1 MEKYLTKQ
9 DAEEIG
15 EIFSANVEGLKNTLP
30 TQIADLW
37 FQVTPDSR
45 EQAIQ
50 NLIEQEMAKIDST
63 VRVEINRMATE
74 DKHV

>member
-1 MEKYLTKQ
+1 MEKYLTRP
-9 DAEEIG
+9 DVEEIG
-15 EIFSANVEGLKNTLP
+15 AIFSASVEGLKNTLP

-45 EQAIQ
+45 EQVIQ

>member
-15 EIFSANVEGLKNTLP
+15 EIFSANVEGLKNTSP